1 MATLALNGGTPT
13 RNRPWPRWP
22 QWDEHEERR
31 LLETL
36 RGDDWGGFT
45 PVVGEFE
52 YAFARHHGATY
63 GIAVVN
69 GTQTLVA
76 VLMAAGIG
84 AGDEVIVPPYTFI
97 ATASAVRL
105 VGATP
110 VFADV
115 EADTYNIDPAAV
127 EAAITPRTR
136 AIIPVHFA
144 GQAVDMDR
152 LAPLAQRHSLLLI
165 EDAAHAH
172 GASWRGQM
180 CGSIGD
186 AGSFSFQS
194 SKNMTAGEGGAL
206 TTNSKAL
213 ADGIRS
219 RVNQGRAIDGAWYEH
234 PNLGTNMRLSA
245 WQAAV
250 LLAQLERLD
259 EQTNRRM
266 ASARELNRFFAEVE
280 GIQPMRWDDRADR
293 HAFHLYMLRYDE
305 QAFGVPRTLFQRA
318 LAAEGIP
325 CSTGYPFP
333 LYRQESLGPKFA
345 RAEACPNAEQAC
357 HEAIWLP
364 QSLLLAD
371 PAEMADV
378 AAAVTRI
385 RDHRD
390 ELLAS
395 AANRA

>member
-52 YAFARHHGATY
+52 RAFARHHGAAY
-63 GIAVVN
+63 GIAAVN

-76 VLMAAGIG
+76 VLMAAGVG

-110 VFADV
+110 VFVDV

-152 LAPLAQRHSLLLI
+152 LAPLAQRHNLLLI

-206 TTNSKAL
+206 ITNSKAL

-259 EQTNRRM
+259 EQTDRRM

-280 GIQPMRWDDRADR
+280 GIQPMRWDARADR

-333 LYRQESLGPKFA
+333 LYLQQSLGPEFA

-357 HEAIWLP
+357 REAIWLP

-378 AAAVTRI
+378 TAAVTRI

-395 AANRA
+395 AAHRT

>member
-1 MATLALNGGTPT
+1 MTALAINGGTPT
-13 RNRPWPRWP
+13 RRRPWPRWP
-22 QWDEHEERR
+22 QWDSREEQR
-31 LLETL
+31 LLDTL
-36 RGDDWGGFT
+36 HGDDWGGFT
-45 PVVGEFE
+45 PVVAEFE
-52 YAFARHHGATY
+52 QAFARHHGTAY
-63 GIAVVN
+63 GIAAVN

-84 AGDEVIVPPYTFI
+84 PGDEVIVPPYTFI

-110 VFADV
+110 VFADI
-115 EADTYNIDPAAV
+115 EADTYNLDPIAA

-144 GQAVDMDR
+144 GQAADMDR
-152 LAPLAQRHSLLLI
+152 LVPLARRHGLLLI

-172 GASWRGQM
+172 GAAWHGRM
-180 CGSIGD
+180 CGSLGD

-206 TTNSKAL
+206 TTSDRDL
-213 ADGIRS
+213 ADAIRS
-219 RVNQGRAIDGAWYEH
+219 RVNQGRAIHGAWYEH

-259 EQTNRRM
+259 DQTDRRM
-266 ASARELNRFFAEVE
+266 ASARALNSLFAEVE
-280 GIQPMRWDDRADR
+280 GIQPMRWDPRADR
-293 HAFHLYMLRYDE
+293 HAFHLYMVRYDE
-305 QAFGVPRTLFQRA
+305 RAFGVPRAVFQQA

-333 LYRQESLGPKFA
+333 LYRQESLGPAFA
-345 RAEACPNAEQAC
+345 RAAPCPNAEQAC
-357 HEAIWLP
+357 REAIWLP

-371 PAEMADV
+371 PAEMEDV

-385 RDHRD
+385 RDHRH
-390 ELLAS
+390 ELARLALE
-395 AANRA
+395 